1 MRDIYELILYNFKCS
16 TLLEF
21 QLVSKEWNDI
31 VNYLIYYKIR
41 MVGIFRYLK
50 NNTIFPIVKNSRKI
64 NVFGGKYRN
73 REEEPILIFN
83 IDL

>member
-1 MRDIYELILYNFKCS
+1 MRDVYELILYNLNCI
-16 TLLEF
+16 TLLKF
-21 QLVSKEWNDI
+21 QRVSKEWNDI

-64 NVFGGKYRN
+64 NVFGGKHRN